1 MMCLASR
8 KVDNLDLMRFRIK
21 HLECMYS
28 NVLRR
33 EAEKM
38 SHSCRICR
46 QQTRSNKLIAQ
57 QNN

>member
-1 MMCLASR
+1 MCLASR

-46 QQTRSNKLIAQ
+46 QQTRSNK
-57 QNN
+57 